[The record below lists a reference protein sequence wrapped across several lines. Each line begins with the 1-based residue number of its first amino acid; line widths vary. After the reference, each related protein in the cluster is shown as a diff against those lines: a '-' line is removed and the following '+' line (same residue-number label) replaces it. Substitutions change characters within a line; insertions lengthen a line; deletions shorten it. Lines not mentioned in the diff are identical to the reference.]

1 MVLVTD
7 PKNYLR
13 NGRQGDWPVGAN
25 IQGIVVEAT
34 KDGQTIQVGLRHM
47 KNIWVQVY
55 EFAFDADEIPELVGA
70 TIKKISYIV
79 PENVY
84 EYTFADGIY
93 IKPAYTDAVT
103 GSFDADHT
111 TFTLNK
117 APEGLENAQMTVAF
131 SVPKSHGH
139 GSNVYQLYSGD
150 VSEVGTA
157 VKLTGLEKLP
167 ENTSNGTYSVTISSS
182 NYADITVTFPMT
194 DAQRTQLTQLKEQAG
209 ALLTDYNED
218 TASPALKLLKSHY
231 DEAVALLENE
241 AATSDHATEL
251 ISELPG
257 MIQTVRDE
265 LKGNVT
271 TKTGSAKVNNFNYTA
286 QVTVVFNSDGTV
298 ASVVD
303 NDTNTNGNDTIWSK
317 LNGTTYDTKNF
328 WQQFE
333 GLNKSGVEALKINPT
348 GVTNNTGTDNVDA
361 VSGATYSSKAVQNAV
376 LNAFDNLNN

>member
-1 MVLVTD
+1 
-7 PKNYLR
+7 
-13 NGRQGDWPVGAN
+13 
-25 IQGIVVEAT
+25 
-34 KDGQTIQVGLRHM
+34 
-47 KNIWVQVY
+47 
-55 EFAFDADEIPELVGA
+55 
-70 TIKKISYIV
+70 
-79 PENVY
+79 
-84 EYTFADGIY
+84 
-93 IKPAYTDAVT
+93 
-103 GSFDADHT
+103 
-111 TFTLNK
+111 
-117 APEGLENAQMTVAF
+117 
-131 SVPKSHGH
+131 
-139 GSNVYQLYSGD
+139 
-150 VSEVGTA
+150 
-157 VKLTGLEKLP
+157 
-167 ENTSNGTYSVTISSS
+167 
-182 NYADITVTFPMT
+182 MT

-251 ISELPG
+251 INELPG

-317 LNGTTYDTKNF
+317 LNGMTYDTKNF

-348 GVTNNTGTDNVDA
+348 GGTYNTGTDNVDA